1 MYLNRD
7 ISWLSFNERVLQE
20 AHDHTVPLYERLKFL
35 GIFSSNLDEFFRVRY
50 PVIVALSKLDK
61 KTRRHSNLMN
71 KSDVQSLVHT
81 TINAQ
86 LDFFG
91 KILGTE
97 LLPELKQ
104 KGIYFYYNEPIR
116 SEHYSQAKDIFL
128 ANVLSFIQPVYL
140 GAETGHNF
148 LPENNQLYFI
158 VSIRLKEK
166 EGLKHVAIN
175 IPSSRLKR
183 FYELESLDGVNYVI
197 FIDDI
202 IRENIHLLFPGT
214 EIESVFSIKFNRDA
228 ELVLDNDYAGGLL
241 EKLEKK
247 IAKRNDGKASRLLA
261 EKGMPANLL
270 LFLAGLFNVETSD
283 TFEGGRYH
291 NLSDLVN
298 FPVYDQRLL
307 YGKTASIPYPP
318 ISSREDLFSVMQEKD
333 ILLHL
338 PYHAY
343 SPVLSFFN
351 QAAINPDV
359 TEIYITLYRV
369 ARESH
374 IVNALISAAKNGKK
388 VTAFIELKARFDEE
402 NNIKWSRVMKQAGVK
417 LIYSDASIK
426 VHSKIAL
433 VKKKAGEVL
442 QNFALISTGNFNETT
457 STFYTDHVL
466 MTAKEAVTKELSQLF
481 SELTVSKKL
490 DNVSAIKFKELYVT
504 KVNLP
509 DKFEKLIANEIKRS
523 KKGEQA
529 LIRIKVNNLEDPD
542 FINLLY
548 KASQAGV
555 QINLIVRSIC
565 CLVPGVEGL
574 SENITIK
581 RLVDKYLEH
590 SRIFIFGADNDTAVI
605 AMGSSDLMSRNLHRR
620 IEVCVDIKDE
630 NSRKELLDYFDMQ
643 WNDNTKAGTITA
655 NNELVRPLRSGQA
668 INAQTAIYD
677 YLKTAHA

>member
-20 AHDHTVPLYERLKFL
+20 AHDRNVPLYERLKFL

-61 KTRRHSNLMN
+61 KTRHRSNLMN
-71 KSDVQSLVHT
+71 KSDVQELVHT
-81 TINAQ
+81 TINNQ
-86 LDFFG
+86 LNQFG
-91 KILGTE
+91 KVLCDE
-97 LLPELKQ
+97 LIPALKE
-104 KGIYFYYNEPIR
+104 KGIYFYYNEPINDAHIA
-116 SEHYSQAKDIFL
+116 EVKEIFL

-140 GAETGHNF
+140 LADTGNNF

-158 VSIRLKEK
+158 VSLRIKDG

-175 IPSSRLKR
+175 IPSTKLQRFFELKP
-183 FYELESLDGVNYVI
+183 LNGVNHVI

-202 IRENIHLLFPGT
+202 VRQNIKLLFPGN
-214 EIESVFSIKFNRDA
+214 EIESVYSIKFNRDA
-228 ELVLDNDYAGGLL
+228 ELSLDNDYAGGLL

-261 EKGMPANLL
+261 ETGMPANLL
-270 LFLAGLFNVETSD
+270 LFLSSLFNVETSD
-283 TFEGGRYH
+283 LFEGGRYH

-298 FPVYDQRLL
+298 FPVFDKELL
-307 YGKTASIPYPP
+307 YKKQTPIAYPP
-318 ISSREDLFSVMQEKD
+318 ISSTEDLFSVIQEKD

-417 LIYSDASIK
+417 LVHSDAAIK

-433 VKKKAGEVL
+433 VKKKSDSGDQLFSV
-442 QNFALISTGNFNETT
+442 ISTGNFNEIT
-457 STFYTDHVL
+457 SSFYTDHVL
-466 MTAKEAVTKELSQLF
+466 MTAKKGISEEISVLFEELSAG
-481 SELTVSKKL
+481 KKAESL
-490 DNVSAIKFKELYVT
+490 SALKFRELYVS
-504 KVNLP
+504 KINLP
-509 DKFEKLIANEIKRS
+509 EKFEKFIGNEIKRQ
-523 KKGEQA
+523 KKGGRG
-529 LIRIKVNNLEDPD
+529 LIRIKVNNLEDPH
-542 FINLLY
+542 FIDLLY

-555 QINLIVRSIC
+555 TIHLLVRSIC
-565 CLVPGVEGL
+565 CLVPGLEGL
-574 SENITIK
+574 SENITVK

-590 SRIFIFGADNDTAVI
+590 SRILIFGDNDETAVI

-620 IEVCVDIKDE
+620 IEVCADIRDAA
-630 NSRKELLDYFDMQ
+630 SRKELLYYFDTQ
-643 WNDNTKAGTITA
+643 WNDNTKSGTITA
-655 NNELVRPLRSGQA
+655 TNELIRSVPDGPA